1 MLSWRRLSSWL
12 PADTGLMDILPGD
25 LLGCVI
31 SRCDFVSLLQLS
43 TCGHAMRGH
52 AFKAAAADVHFH
64 PIEVLLRDADLLLS
78 IFVRRPLRNPIEQS
92 FILQRTPTQIVDERS
107 FLSRDAF
114 DLSTASLGSKLESF
128 TLECLK
134 RASRTPD
141 GAARVFEL
149 LCFLHANNTRY
160 FSTLQFVDQLLRGMP
175 GPSLKCECQELQLFR
190 SSLQQSS
197 AAGCGELLR
206 RLLGLLLR
214 WKSPTVYASECASR
228 VGFCVSFSD
237 PQSRKATHEDYVKV
251 VFKWYCKVLKGMME
265 MLDSSDPIDGL
276 HLLIAVGT
284 DVFPVMRKL
293 DQHLCRRL
301 EPLSS
306 HATDGEVR
314 SLAATYLA
322 QLEAARGSMQT
333 QDEFCMGI
341 HIVIG
346 PPAP

>member
-1 MLSWRRLSSWL
+1 MLAWRRLSSWL
-12 PADTGLMDILPGD
+12 RADVGLMDILPGD
-25 LLGCVI
+25 LLGYII
-31 SRCDFVSLLQLS
+31 SRCDFDSRLQLS

-52 AFKAAAADVHFH
+52 VFKAAAADVHFH
-64 PIEVLLRDADLLLS
+64 PIEVLLWDAGPLLS
-78 IFVRRPLRNPIEQS
+78 TFKRRPLQNPIEQL

-107 FLSRDAF
+107 FLSADF
-114 DLSTASLGSKLESF
+114 DISNADEHLSWMGKF
-128 TLECLK
+128 TLQCLE

-141 GAARVFEL
+141 DAASVFGL
-149 LCFLHANNTRY
+149 VCFLHANNTKY
-160 FSTLQFVDQLLRGMP
+160 FSTLRFFDTMIRA
-175 GPSLKCECQELQLFR
+175 LQYPVFLDS
-190 SSLQQSS
+190 SSLQPLPSS
-197 AAGCGELLR
+197 VANCGELLR

-341 HIVIG
+341 HIGTFSGVIG